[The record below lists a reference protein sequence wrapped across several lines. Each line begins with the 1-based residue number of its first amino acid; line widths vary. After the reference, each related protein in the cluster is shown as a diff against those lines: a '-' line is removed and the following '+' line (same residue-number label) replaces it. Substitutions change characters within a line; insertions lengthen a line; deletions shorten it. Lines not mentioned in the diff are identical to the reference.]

1 MSESRRD
8 FRFIVAA
15 ASLLL
20 IGAVLGVMF
29 DRFHHRAPH
38 VVVHRL
44 QPQREASFAMLDSVL
59 ELRADQRDRVR
70 QIVERRQPS
79 IDTIWRHTHMSLRS
93 ALDSTIGDLESVLD
107 EAQLSRLRAL
117 SEGLRNPGGLIAPAG
132 TPPSGVFRH

>member
-1 MSESRRD
+1 MSESKRD
-8 FRFIVAA
+8 LRFIVAA
-15 ASLLL
+15 VSLLL

-38 VVVHRL
+38 VLVHRI
-44 QPQREASFAMLDSVL
+44 QPQRDASLAMLDSML
-59 ELRADQRDRVR
+59 ELRDDQRERVR
-70 QIVERRQPS
+70 AIIERRQPA
-79 IDTIWRHTHMSLRS
+79 IDTIWRHTHLSLRS

-107 EAQLSRLRAL
+107 ESQLARLRAL